1 LPLPGETVS
10 NWILYDD
17 FVDLVRNHHHD
28 AYSGLITGVSDR
40 QHSFQIG
47 FDQGNIVLLN
57 YRIKKGLAALQLIT
71 QIERARISE
80 HTNSDIHD
88 SGTEVPDTSTILS
101 RLTANTLDDTNSTTD
116 ISDVPAMRESKG
128 STSQRGVDS
137 GLKKTIEAAAIHY
150 FGPIGAMVCEE
161 HLANAQGDVRA
172 IMLKI
177 AQDVGASEADTKAF
191 FQMVSNA

>member
-1 LPLPGETVS
+1 MS

-17 FVDLVRNHHHD
+17 FVDLVRNYHHD

-57 YRIKKGLAALQLIT
+57 YRIKKGLAALQLIS
-71 QIERARISE
+71 QVERVKISE
-80 HTNSDIHD
+80 HANSDIHD

-101 RLTANTLDDTNSTTD
+101 RLTANTLDDITGKTD
-116 ISDVPAMRESKG
+116 ISDVPAMPETRG
-128 STSQRGVDS
+128 SSSRRLVDS
-137 GLKKTIEAAAIHY
+137 GLKKIIETAAIHH

-161 HLANAQGDVRA
+161 HLAHAQGDVRA
-172 IMLKI
+172 LMLKI

-191 FQMVSNA
+191 FQMVSGS

>member
-1 LPLPGETVS
+1 MS
-10 NWILYDD
+10 NWIFYDD

-71 QIERARISE
+71 QIERAKISE
-80 HTNSDIHD
+80 HANSDIHD
-88 SGTEVPDTSTILS
+88 SGSEVPDTNTILS
-101 RLTANTLDDTNSTTD
+101 RLTTNTLDDTTGKTD
-116 ISDVPAMRESKG
+116 ISDVPAMRETSG
-128 STSQRGVDS
+128 SSSQRAVDS
-137 GLKKTIEAAAIHY
+137 GLKKIIETAAIHH

-161 HLANAQGDVRA
+161 HLTHAQGDVRA
-172 IMLKI
+172 VMLKI

-191 FQMVSNA
+191 FRMVSNA